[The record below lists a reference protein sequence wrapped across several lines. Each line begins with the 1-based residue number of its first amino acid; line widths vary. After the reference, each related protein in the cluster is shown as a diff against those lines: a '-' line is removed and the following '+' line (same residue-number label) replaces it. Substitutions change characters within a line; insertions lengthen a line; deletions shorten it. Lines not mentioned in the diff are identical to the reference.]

1 MQVRNFLMIQM
12 QELISAHHVVETH
25 IHTYMLNEGSGKCMD
40 CEFVVNANRT
50 ACARCKPSFFQR
62 RFLQNTLDLFSSVS
76 DVCVKC
82 PPKTYSPVNPD
93 PYSFDRFACA
103 ECASGFQVNA
113 AQTGCEPAPIIITDP
128 PVCDAGQEYD
138 VTTKKCVKCKVGYS
152 KRYSFDSCT
161 PCLPGYYAPNTGQE
175 NCYDCHYGALVNP
188 DRSECTSY
196 PASFYAEVSPV
207 GAYPYTNYKSPVC
220 VKCPQGTY
228 TPYNGLTACRTCPAG
243 IQVNDEQTGC
253 GKPTQNP
260 TRRPT
265 IRSCVPGEEIYGD
278 GCRECTPGNAPYYT
292 HECWPCRAKTYAPN
306 YKSAS
311 CMTCPTNKVVF
322 NGKTSCVYC
331 EPSYYRY
338 QGPTYPYPYE
348 VRAICKKCPAG
359 QYSEFEDTG
368 CHVCAAGSIVNALQT
383 GCVSVV

>member
-1 MQVRNFLMIQM
+1 
-12 QELISAHHVVETH
+12 
-25 IHTYMLNEGSGKCMD
+25 
-40 CEFVVNANRT
+40 
-50 ACARCKPSFFQR
+50 
-62 RFLQNTLDLFSSVS
+62 
-76 DVCVKC
+76 
-82 PPKTYSPVNPD
+82 
-93 PYSFDRFACA
+93 
-103 ECASGFQVNA
+103 
-113 AQTGCEPAPIIITDP
+113 
-128 PVCDAGQEYD
+128 
-138 VTTKKCVKCKVGYS
+138 
-152 KRYSFDSCT
+152 
-161 PCLPGYYAPNTGQE
+161 
-175 NCYDCHYGALVNP
+175 
-188 DRSECTSY
+188 
-196 PASFYAEVSPV
+196 
-207 GAYPYTNYKSPVC
+207 

-260 TRRPT
+260 TRIPT